1 MMTKNIKNKYT
12 LALLTTSIFLISLIA
27 QVSAST
33 SNSTATSNPTP
44 PANTF
49 TDNRAM
55 IFLQDVVGLDVD
67 KYDVTLIS
75 SKVRDYTTDNNP
87 IGNLGYIQTNEVYE
101 LVNWDMKTEM
111 YSDLR
116 VSFSYINSTLRSC
129 SLKVESGLAYSSKPL
144 SSDLSEAAGNFL
156 ERYNSF
162 SADTELNNMIS
173 MLTAVD
179 LNTNQSK
186 TSSNLKL
193 EVKVDSD
200 LTSIRWVR
208 TQNGVDYSQLVLNF
222 KNGTFLD
229 FFDSRSY
236 ITIGDSEVNISKEQ
250 AINLALK
257 QADGFSYSYNGVIV
271 ENLTIVEDKIK
282 AELKANVRYNPSEYY
297 PCWTI
302 DLPLNTVYPGSIYY
316 IQVKIWADD
325 GQVLYCKA
333 MGYGGPD
340 PGNSTIDIGQ
350 SETLPL
356 DNTNGNQ
363 AKTNSLTTS
372 TVVVTTIVLAILLS
386 VFTIAIVIKKRKSK

>member
-1 MMTKNIKNKYT
+1 MTTKNTKNKYA
-12 LALLTTSIFLISLIA
+12 LALLATLIFLMSLIA

-33 SNSTATSNPTP
+33 SNSTATSNPIP
-44 PANTF
+44 PANIF
-49 TDNRAM
+49 NDNKAM

-67 KYDVTLIS
+67 NYEVTLIS

-101 LVNWDMKTEM
+101 LVNWDTKTEI

-129 SLKVESGLAYSSKPL
+129 SLKVESGLAYSIKPL
-144 SSDLSEAAGNFL
+144 SSDLSEAADNFL

-162 SADTELNNMIS
+162 SSDTELNTMKS
-173 MLTAVD
+173 MLATID

-193 EVKVDSD
+193 EVIVGSD
-200 LTSIRWVR
+200 LTSILWVR
-208 TQNGVDYSQLVLNF
+208 TQNGVDYSQLALNF
-222 KNGTFLD
+222 KNGNFLD

-236 ITIGDSEVNISKEQ
+236 ITIGSSEVNISKEQ
-250 AINLALK
+250 AIDLALK
-257 QADGFSYSYNGVIV
+257 QADGFSYSYNGEVV

-282 AELKANVRYNPSEYY
+282 AELKATVRYNPSEYY

-302 DLPLNTVYPGSIYY
+302 DLPLNAVYPGSIYY

-325 GQVLYCKA
+325 GHVISCKA

-340 PGNSTIDIGQ
+340 PGNLTSTIGQ
-350 SETLPL
+350 SETSPL
-356 DNTNGNQ
+356 DNANGNQ
-363 AKTNSLTTS
+363 AETNSFTTS
-372 TVVVTTIVLAILLS
+372 IAVVTAVVLAILLS
-386 VFTIAIVIKKRKSK
+386 VFTVALIKKRKSK